1 MKKEMPNTPSI
12 SDVSRYGF
20 KFPYAKGWLTPQNLM
35 AMDAALIT
43 APNTTVPAQFLQYIS
58 PDVIAILTAK
68 RAATAILDEKKV
80 GDWTTAMYQ
89 FRTEEYTGSTG
100 PYSDY
105 GDGPAS
111 GVNNE
116 WNNRQQYIFETTIT
130 YGDLEVEMSA
140 QAKIDLIAGKQRGAA
155 EIIRTDS
162 NKFYLLG
169 VAGKKI
175 YGLLNEPNLP
185 PAITPN
191 IVSGAI
197 SWPEKLSIENDLG
210 TRAIYNDFLKLFGQ
224 LQDQSGGLIDEM
236 TEMTLLISPT
246 RSVQLT
252 MATNYN
258 VSAREMI
265 RTNYP
270 NLKVETVPQLSSE
283 TAGETMML
291 MVKSYMGNDTAEL
304 AFGEKMRQGR
314 LVPGTSSFR
323 QKFSA
328 STYGTILKM
337 PFAFAVM
344 TGI

>member
-1 MKKEMPNTPSI
+1 MEKKMSNIPSLQE
-12 SDVSRYGF
+12 VSQYGF
-20 KFPYAKGWLTPQNLM
+20 KFPYAKGWLTERNLM

-43 APNTTVPAQFLQYIS
+43 TPNTTVPAQFLQYIS
-58 PDVIAILTAK
+58 PDVIPILTAK

-80 GDWTTAMYQ
+80 GDWTTALYQ

-105 GDGPAS
+105 GDGPSS

-116 WNNRQQYIFETTIT
+116 WNNREQYVFQTTIT
-130 YGDLEVEMSA
+130 YGDLEVDMSA

-191 IVSGAI
+191 VVNGAI
-197 SWPEKLSIENDLG
+197 TWPEKLSIENDLG

-224 LQDQSGGLIDEM
+224 LQTQAGGLIDQN
-236 TEMTLLISPT
+236 TEMKLLISPG
-246 RSVQLT
+246 RSVQLA
-252 MATNYN
+252 MATNFN
-258 VSAREMI
+258 VSAGEMI
-265 RTNYP
+265 RTNFQ
-270 NLKVETVPQLSSE
+270 NLSVETVPQLSSE
-283 TAGETMML
+283 TGGDAMIL
-291 MVKSYMGNDTAEL
+291 MVKNYMGKDTAEL

-314 LVPGTSSFR
+314 LVADTSNFR

-328 STYGTILKM
+328 STYGAVLKM
-337 PFAFAVM
+337 PFAYAIM
-344 TGI
+344 SGI